1 MERQGYALAL
11 RKLVDD
17 GWNAAFEEHRLLAPV
32 ATANAPT
39 PFRAV
44 IDAAWKALN
53 AKPMPTPATEMV
65 EEVLEWEVR
74 HADGNAVAHP
84 AHLFRRPHDFPH
96 HRRRADGDRTR
107 RVRPLQRQDDGV
119 TPARH

>member
-1 MERQGYALAL
+1 MRTDADARRRATLSAALGFCQLQPTPQTPEIAALQRWMMTWRGIGYIVTGMERQGYALAL

-53 AKPMPTPATEMV
+53 AKPMPTPGQAMV
-65 EEVLEWEVR
+65 EEVL
-74 HADGNAVAHP
+74 
-84 AHLFRRPHDFPH
+84 
-96 HRRRADGDRTR
+96 
-107 RVRPLQRQDDGV
+107 
-119 TPARH
+119 

>member
-1 MERQGYALAL
+1 MPEIAAFQAWMMTWRGIGDIVVGMERQRYALAL

-32 ATANAPT
+32 ASANAPT

-53 AKPMPTPATEMV
+53 AKPMPTPGMEMV
-65 EEVLEWEVR
+65 EEVL
-74 HADGNAVAHP
+74 
-84 AHLFRRPHDFPH
+84 
-96 HRRRADGDRTR
+96 
-107 RVRPLQRQDDGV
+107 
-119 TPARH
+119 